1 MIERRATFAP
11 APTAQIPPL
20 LRENHAETHPRL
32 QLRWYLLAWV
42 CVTWVASMLLMALD
56 VGAGVRSAYELLW
69 IAGFYTGL
77 MLLHACLHWLSLS
90 RPQWRHWYPLYAL
103 VQGLLVYALVAI
115 SPLVGYNL
123 YLTLSL
129 LLALVLEAAALLE
142 RARPVTLAA
151 LWYFALFVI
160 YLVTT
165 FGGRLSWGFSGY
177 EKRGDWLLLSNRE
190 IASQLGWGL
199 MVIVPLILFACGHVM
214 TYVRQAHAHE
224 RTQSLLRELE
234 VAHAQVANY
243 ALRVEDLTRTAER
256 QRLAR
261 DLHDTLVQ
269 GVTGLIMQLEVV
281 DSHLTLR
288 NQSRAQE
295 IVHMAMS
302 GARETLAT
310 ARGAIH
316 DLRVE
321 STLPADLTGL
331 ARDEITRFTSAAGIP
346 CDCDIA
352 ALVDVPL
359 ALREPIIRLIG
370 EGLANVARHA
380 HARRA
385 RISAVRCEHSIIVE
399 VHDDGVG
406 FAPDVAAGEQGH
418 YGLLGLS
425 ERAWLVGGTLQVLG
439 TPGQGTTVRFSAP
452 LPTSAH
458 AMRA

>member
-1 MIERRATFAP
+1 
-11 APTAQIPPL
+11 
-20 LRENHAETHPRL
+20 
-32 QLRWYLLAWV
+32 
-42 CVTWVASMLLMALD
+42 MLLMVTSGVWDVSTSVESVYALL
-56 VGAGVRSAYELLW
+56 RN
-69 IAGFYTGL
+69 AGFYTGL
-77 MLLHACLHWLSLS
+77 MLLHACLHWLSFS
-90 RPQWRHWYPLYAL
+90 RPQWRRWYPLCAL
-103 VQGLLVYALVAI
+103 VQGLLVCAIVAI
-115 SPLVGYNL
+115 SPLAGYYNL
-123 YLTLSL
+123 YLALGL
-129 LLALVLEAAALLE
+129 LLALVLEAVALLE
-142 RARPVTLAA
+142 RARPVMLAA

-160 YLVTT
+160 YLLMT
-165 FGGRLSWGFSGY
+165 FGGKLIWGVLGY
-177 EKRGDWLLLSNRE
+177 ENGLGWLPLSKRE

-199 MVIVPLILFACGHVM
+199 LFIVPLILFACGHVM
-214 TYVRQAHAHE
+214 TYVRQARAHE

-234 VAHAQVANY
+234 VAHAQVASY

-261 DLHDTLVQ
+261 ELHDTLVQ

-321 STLPADLTGL
+321 STLPADLTAL
-331 ARDEITRFTSAAGIP
+331 ARDEINRFTSTAGIP

-359 ALREPIIRLIG
+359 ALREPIVRLIG

-380 HARRA
+380 HAHRA
-385 RISAVRCEHSIIVE
+385 RVSVVKCEHSITVE
-399 VHDDGVG
+399 VHDDGDG
-406 FAPDVAAGEQGH
+406 FAPDVVAGQSGH

-425 ERAWLVGGTLQVLG
+425 ERAWLVGGTLHVFSM
-439 TPGQGTTVRFSAP
+439 PGQGTTVRFSAP
-452 LPTSAH
+452 LQTST
-458 AMRA
+458 RAAGA

>member
-1 MIERRATFAP
+1 M
-11 APTAQIPPL
+11 
-20 LRENHAETHPRL
+20 
-32 QLRWYLLAWV
+32 
-42 CVTWVASMLLMALD
+42 
-56 VGAGVRSAYELLW
+56 
-69 IAGFYTGL
+69 
-77 MLLHACLHWLSLS
+77 
-90 RPQWRHWYPLYAL
+90 
-103 VQGLLVYALVAI
+103 VQGLLVCAIVAI
-115 SPLVGYNL
+115 SPLMGYNR

-151 LWYFALFVI
+151 LWYFALFAI
-160 YLVTT
+160 DLMTT
-165 FGGRLSWGFSGY
+165 FGGKLIPGY
-177 EKRGDWLLLSNRE
+177 ENRFGWLFLSKRE
-190 IASQLGWGL
+190 IAVQLGWGL
-199 MVIVPLILFACGHVM
+199 LVIVPLILFACGHVI
-214 TYVRQAHAHE
+214 TYVRQARAHE

-234 VAHAQVANY
+234 VAHAQVASY

-261 DLHDTLVQ
+261 ELHDTLVQ
-269 GVTGLIMQLEVV
+269 GVTGLILQLEVV

-288 NQSRAQE
+288 NQPRAQE

-321 STLPADLTGL
+321 STLPADLTVL
-331 ARDEITRFTSAAGIP
+331 ARDEIDRFTSTAGIP
-346 CDCDIA
+346 CECDIA

-385 RISAVRCEHSIIVE
+385 RVSVVKCEHSITVE
-399 VHDDGVG
+399 VQDDGVG
-406 FAPDVAAGEQGH
+406 FAPDVVAREQRH

-425 ERAWLVGGTLQVLG
+425 ERAWLVGGTLQMLS
-439 TPGQGTTVRFSAP
+439 TSGQGATVRF
-452 LPTSAH
+452 
-458 AMRA
+458 

>member
-1 MIERRATFAP
+1 
-11 APTAQIPPL
+11 
-20 LRENHAETHPRL
+20 
-32 QLRWYLLAWV
+32 
-42 CVTWVASMLLMALD
+42 MLLMVAI
-56 VGAGVRSAYELLW
+56 VGWNAGPVAMSPPELLW
-69 IAGFYTGL
+69 TTGSYTGL
-77 MLLHACLHWLSLS
+77 MLLHACLHWLGLS
-90 RPQWRHWYPLYAL
+90 RPQWRSWYPLYAL
-103 VQGLLVYALVAI
+103 VQGVLVCAIVAL
-115 SPLVGYNL
+115 SPLIEYKL

-151 LWYFALFVI
+151 LWYFALFVV
-160 YLVTT
+160 YLVATL
-165 FGGRLSWGFSGY
+165 GGKLGWNVPGYGNRLTWVF
-177 EKRGDWLLLSNRE
+177 LSKRE

-199 MVIVPLILFACGHVM
+199 LVIVPLILFACGHVM
-214 TYVRQAHAHE
+214 TYVQQARAHE

-234 VAHAQVANY
+234 VAHAQVASY

-261 DLHDTLVQ
+261 ELHDTLVQ

-281 DSHLTLR
+281 DSHLILH

-295 IVHMAMS
+295 IVHMAMAD
-302 GARETLAT
+302 ARETLAT
-310 ARGAIH
+310 ARQAIH

-321 STLPADLTGL
+321 STLPADLT
-331 ARDEITRFTSAAGIP
+331 APAQDEINHFTSAAGIP

-370 EGLANVARHA
+370 EGLTNVARHA
-380 HARRA
+380 QAHRVRITAAR
-385 RISAVRCEHSIIVE
+385 SEDSITVE

-406 FAPDVAAGEQGH
+406 FAPDVVAGQSEH

-425 ERAWLVGGTLQVLG
+425 ERAQLIGGALQVRS

-452 LPTSAH
+452 LHTSG
-458 AMRA
+458 RAVGA

>member
-1 MIERRATFAP
+1 
-11 APTAQIPPL
+11 
-20 LRENHAETHPRL
+20 
-32 QLRWYLLAWV
+32 
-42 CVTWVASMLLMALD
+42 MLLMVTPGVWD
-56 VGAGVRSAYELLW
+56 VGTRVAVRRQLIQIPRVEPLLDL
-69 IAGFYTGL
+69 GFYTGL

-90 RPQWRHWYPLYAL
+90 RPQWRRWYPLFAL
-103 VQGLLVYALVAI
+103 VQGLLVCAIVAI
-115 SPLVGYNL
+115 SPLVGYDL
-123 YLTLSL
+123 YLALGL

-142 RARPVTLAA
+142 RARPVMLAA

-160 YLVTT
+160 YLIMT
-165 FGGRLSWGFSGY
+165 FGGTLKLMWSVPGY
-177 EKRGDWLLLSNRE
+177 ENRLGWLLLSKRE

-199 MVIVPLILFACGHVM
+199 LVIVPLILFACGHVM
-214 TYVRQAHAHE
+214 TYVRQARAHE

-234 VAHAQVANY
+234 VAHAQVASY

-261 DLHDTLVQ
+261 ELHDTLVQ

-288 NQSRAQE
+288 NQPRAQE

-321 STLPADLTGL
+321 STLPADLTVL

-380 HARRA
+380 HAHRA
-385 RISAVRCEHSIIVE
+385 RVSAVRCEHSITVE

-406 FAPDVAAGEQGH
+406 FAPDVVAGEQGH

-425 ERAWLVGGTLQVLG
+425 ERAWLVGGTLQALS
-439 TPGQGTTVRFSAP
+439 TPGQGATVRFRAP
-452 LPTSAH
+452 LHTSAH
-458 AMRA
+458 AMGA